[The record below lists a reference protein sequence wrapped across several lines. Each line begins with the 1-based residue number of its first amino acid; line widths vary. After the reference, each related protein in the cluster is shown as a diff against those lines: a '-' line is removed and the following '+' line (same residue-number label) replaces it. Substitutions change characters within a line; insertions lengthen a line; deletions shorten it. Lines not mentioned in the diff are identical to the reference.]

1 MTSFKPSS
9 AVDVWSTAKSC
20 SSSNIHSILN
30 PIQSAMPSGASQ
42 QGSDL
47 YRSCH
52 SPCFESSQADWTDSF
67 PRQAQTGILIHG
79 SSQKSCPQATALHAA
94 SLGRSSHPET
104 VKPQQ
109 HPFTVKEVDTMEPG
123 PFTLPPLSTSSPKPR
138 MFSMEALQS
147 VHSQDASRH
156 TSQSS
161 SNHISR
167 LSIAPHYGITVPQ
180 QSSMAHQAST
190 HQASTHQASTH
201 QSSFPTPV
209 EPLALSSPDAL
220 GPRAQ
225 SSYSFESPDGLIQI
239 PVDLESGSRSSGEK
253 RKRNAGASAR
263 FRQRRKEKELE
274 NAHNIAELEQRV
286 RDLTKICKL
295 YREQRDH
302 FYNLSRSGG
311 DPRTGGLQTP
321 SSGFSDK
328 SYNHLMAE

>member
-20 SSSNIHSILN
+20 SSSNIHNILN
-30 PIQSAMPSGASQ
+30 PIQSTMPGGASQ
-42 QGSDL
+42 RGSDL
-47 YRSCH
+47 YRPCH
-52 SPCFESSQADWTDSF
+52 SPCFESSQVDWTDSP

-79 SSQKSCPQATALHAA
+79 SCQKSCPQATALHAA

-109 HPFTVKEVDTMEPG
+109 YPFVVREVDTMEPG

-161 SNHISR
+161 SNHNSH
-167 LSIAPHYGITVPQ
+167 LSIAPHYGTTVPQ
-180 QSSMAHQAST
+180 QSSMT
-190 HQASTHQASTH
+190 HQASTHWA
-201 QSSFPTPV
+201 SFPTPV
-209 EPLALSSPDAL
+209 EPLALSSPDAV
-220 GPRAQ
+220 GSRAQ
-225 SSYSFESPDGLIQI
+225 SSYSFQTPDGLIQI
-239 PVDLESGSRSSGEK
+239 PVDLESGSRSSDEK

-274 NAHNIAELEQRV
+274 NAHNVAELEKRV

-295 YREQRDH
+295 YREERDH
-302 FYNLSRSGG
+302 FYNLSKSGG
-311 DPRTGGLQTP
+311 DPRTGGLLTP

-328 SYNHLMAE
+328 SYNRSMAE